1 MKRILFS
8 ILVLVCAMGV
18 KAQDMMVAT
27 LQSGEESKVFYGADS
42 FVEAYNAAQ
51 TGDLITLSPGTFNVP
66 TITKSLKIQGAGYI
80 DDPDNGS
87 YRTILNY
94 KLKINLSEGNTDDFL
109 LEGVYSHVDLEVT
122 GTATINRFVVKRC
135 RFGNISFSGS
145 TTKGSRL
152 EHCRIANELR
162 VGTRAENFSVMNSVV
177 VNLNGNTRG
186 SSIRYQN
193 TIIHRYLNTLT
204 YSLIAD
210 FENCIF
216 NTSSSESNCLHEN
229 CLVKNCLSSYGSIFD
244 DVLTKENAWTVNGK
258 TEIWGSDKGYS
269 DTDLY
274 ELTDDA
280 KSKYVGTDGK
290 EIGIHGGDVPFT
302 FTPSHPQITKRDIA
316 TKTSGG
322 KLKVEITVEAQEN

>member
-80 DDPDNGS
+80 DDPDNGP

-135 RFGNISFSGS
+135 RFDNVYFSGS
-145 TTKGSRL
+145 TTNGSRL
-152 EHCRIANELR
+152 EHCRIAGYLGI
-162 VGTRAENFSVMNSVV
+162 GTNAVNFSVVNSIVR
-177 VNLNGNTRG
+177 NMSGNTTG
-186 SSIRYQN
+186 SIIVYRNS
-193 TIIHRYLNTLT
+193 IIHGFNSYYDKIVAN
-204 YSLIAD
+204 
-210 FENCIF
+210 FENCIL
-216 NTSSSESNCLHEN
+216 NGSSGNFQHSYLHEN
-229 CLVKNCLSSYGSIFD
+229 SVVKNCLSFYEGMFNG
-244 DVLTKENAWTVNGK
+244 VLSKENVWYSNK